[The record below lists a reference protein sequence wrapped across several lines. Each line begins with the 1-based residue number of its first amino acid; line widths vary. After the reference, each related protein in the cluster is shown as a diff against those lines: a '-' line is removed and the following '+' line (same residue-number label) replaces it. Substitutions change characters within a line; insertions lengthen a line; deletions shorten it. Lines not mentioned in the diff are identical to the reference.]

1 VILERYQPVCMVA
14 QPSCERL
21 LTLSSGIYRY
31 AEYMSVVTFEH
42 FSSKRLSAKDSDRGI
57 PRSPKIDEQFQQRRN
72 LTVLVTALKNQRCE
86 NICCYKSLEERLMI
100 EWE

>member
-1 VILERYQPVCMVA
+1 MVA

-31 AEYMSVVTFEH
+31 AECMGLITFEH

-57 PRSPKIDEQFQQRRN
+57 PPSPKLMSNFN
-72 LTVLVTALKNQRCE
+72 
-86 NICCYKSLEERLMI
+86 SEEI
-100 EWE
+100 